1 MLKKKALR
9 KIFITTL
16 TAFILMTIY
25 FLPTNKE
32 EELPVGLEI
41 EYLSG
46 LGTNSAYLMDSNEY
60 LVKNR
65 IILDEE
71 SDEKNIRKIINILK
85 DDSQVLKP
93 TGLRGT
99 IPKNTKIK
107 SINVKDG
114 RVILNFSKEL
124 FNITPHLSKK
134 LIESLVFSITDIADI
149 KEVQILVEDQVLK
162 TYPNTGIPIPEVLT
176 REIGINKRIDIHKRE
191 DTQKVV
197 LYYLEE
203 IDSNNYYVP
212 VTKYL
217 NTKDQK
223 IKVIIDELSSSYIYE
238 PNLMSF
244 LNSNAHLKGYDED
257 DTSITLDFDSGIFDR
272 KKEILEEVI
281 YSISYSVFE
290 TLEKEKVV
298 FKVNGQKIKE
308 ITRKDLP

>member
-25 FLPTNKE
+25 FLPNNK

-46 LGTNSAYLMDSNEY
+46 LGTNSVYLVDSNGY

-71 SDEKNIRKIINILK
+71 SDKKNIRKIINILK
-85 DDSQVLKP
+85 DDSKELRP
-93 TGLRGT
+93 TGLKGIIPQSTRMKNIDVEDKKAT
-99 IPKNTKIK
+99 I
-107 SINVKDG
+107 
-114 RVILNFSKEL
+114 NFSKEL
-124 FNITPHLSKK
+124 FNISPNLSKK
-134 LIESLVFSITDIADI
+134 LIEALVFSITDITNI
-149 KEVQILVEDQVLK
+149 EEVQILVEDQILK
-162 TYPNTGIPIPEVLT
+162 TYPNTNIPLPEVLT

-191 DTQKVV
+191 DAQKVV

-244 LNSNAHLKGYDED
+244 LNNNTHLKGYDED

-298 FKVNGQKIKE
+298 FKVNGQKTKE